1 MAQSSKQWATHNL
14 KPQANHT
21 SIRATASCQA
31 QVAQRSDP
39 MRTPRRSSQQLASPA
54 PPGFK
59 PGPNRRILEAFNP
72 LIAVYCL
79 TLKINLIFN
88 RSGASRISQWNSKTR
103 RERTRAG
110 LRWRCLQQTDRRGHM
125 TRYSEPEWS

>member
-1 MAQSSKQWATHNL
+1 
-14 KPQANHT
+14 
-21 SIRATASCQA
+21 
-31 QVAQRSDP
+31 

-59 PGPNRRILEAFNP
+59 PGPNRRILEAFKP

-103 RERTRAG
+103 RERATAG

-125 TRYSEPEWS
+125 TRHSEPAWS